1 MAFIDGHRDRWSVA
15 AMCRVLEFSQR
26 TYYAAKA
33 RPVSSRSLA
42 DEEHKTQI
50 RRVWEN
56 NYQVYGPRRVWKQLH
71 REGHPIARCRV
82 ERLMADMGIHGVQRG
97 KRRFTTTPDNNA
109 ARAAR
114 PGRPQVRG
122 EATERALAGR
132 SHLLLDVGRFINK
145 SYVQTAQWRSP

>member
-33 RPVSSRSLA
+33 RPASPRSLA
-42 DEEHKTQI
+42 DEEHKAQI
-50 RRVWEN
+50 RGGWEH

-71 REGHPIARCRV
+71 REGHRVARCRV

-97 KRRFTTTPDNNA
+97 RRRFTTTPDHG
-109 ARAAR
+109 AAR
-114 PGRPQVRG
+114 PPDPVDQTKTPIRPY
-122 EATERALAGR
+122 T
-132 SHLLLDVGRFINK
+132 LL
-145 SYVQTAQWRSP
+145 